1 MQKICMYGRTCAQRM
16 LDHTYKRKRTLRA
29 RKQRLS
35 NVERVVIVMNVPMTA
50 PHLKEDKH
58 SPPERRHLQRRA
70 FTPYLFMVPFSIFF
84 FFFFIVPIGYTL
96 IESLFVQHRT
106 GLGLAPPT
114 TSFGGWE
121 NYAHVFT
128 DTVFYQSILRV
139 LLFGI
144 VNIPVTLILALIL
157 ALLLDERRIP
167 FRGFFR
173 VAFFLPYAIP
183 SVIAALLWGFL
194 YSPQLSPITDLLN
207 HFGIAFDFLDTGS
220 VLWSISN
227 IVTWT
232 YAGYNMVILIASLQ
246 AVPVELYEA
255 ARMDGATRF
264 GIVRFI
270 KIPLIAPALILT
282 GIFSIIGTL
291 QLFNEPEVLAGVS
304 NNITSTYTPNIYIFN
319 VAFHN
324 GDFYYA
330 AALAT
335 VLAFFTFIFSFG
347 FLWLTRRQAGV

>member
-1 MQKICMYGRTCAQRM
+1 
-16 LDHTYKRKRTLRA
+16 
-29 RKQRLS
+29 
-35 NVERVVIVMNVPMTA
+35 MNIPMTA
-50 PHLKEDKH
+50 PQLKVDKH
-58 SPPERRHLQRRA
+58 SQPGRKRLRRRT
-70 FTPYLFMVPFSIFF
+70 FTPYLFMLPFGIFF

-96 IESLFVQHRT
+96 VESLYVQHRS

-114 TSFGGWE
+114 VAFGGWT

-128 DTVFYQSILRV
+128 DSVFYQGVIRMV
-139 LLFGI
+139 EYGA

-157 ALLLDERRIP
+157 ALLLDERRVP
-167 FRGFFR
+167 FKRFFR
-173 VAFFLPYAIP
+173 IAFFLPYAIP

-194 YSPQLSPITDLLN
+194 YLPQLSPIVAVLK
-207 HFGIAFDFLDTGS
+207 HFGSSFDFLGTGS

-227 IVTWT
+227 IVTWAW
-232 YAGYNMVILIASLQ
+232 AGYNMVIIMAALQ
-246 AVPVELYEA
+246 AVPSELYEA
-255 ARMDGATRF
+255 ARIDGATRF
-264 GIVRFI
+264 GIVRYI

-291 QLFNEPEVLAGVS
+291 QLFNEPEVLSGIS
-304 NNITSTYTPNIYIFN
+304 NNITSSYTPNIYIFN

-335 VLAFFTFIFSFG
+335 VLALFTFVFSFG